1 MIFLTV
7 GTILPFDRLVR
18 AVDEAVG
25 HGLIQEEV
33 FAQIGKTKTIPKHIE
48 SADVLDKDTFGA
60 KVRQASSII
69 SHAGMGSITMALTHN
84 KPLLVMPRLKRFG
97 EHVNDH
103 QLGTARKFE
112 ELGCVVVAYTEEE
125 LPGKVRQLKTFV
137 PKKRTAAP
145 EAVAQR
151 IAGFLDELAKESK
164 RR

>member
-25 HGLIQEEV
+25 HGLIRDEV
-33 FAQIGKTKTIPKHIE
+33 FAQIGKTKTVPKHIE
-48 SADVLDKDTFGA
+48 STDVLDKDTFGA
-60 KVRQASSII
+60 KVEQASSII

-103 QLGTARKFE
+103 QLGTAKKYE
-112 ELGCVVVAYTEEE
+112 ALGCVVVAYSEEE
-125 LPGKVRQLKTFV
+125 LPEKVRQLETFV
-137 PKKRTAAP
+137 PKKRTATP
-145 EAVAQR
+145 EVVAQR
-151 IAGFLDELAKESK
+151 IAGFLDELAKASMK
-164 RR
+164 

>member
-25 HGLIQEEV
+25 RGLIQDKV
-33 FAQIGKTKTIPKHIE
+33 FAQIGKTKAIPRHIE

-60 KVRQASSII
+60 KVDQASSII

-84 KPLLVMPRLKRFG
+84 KPLLVMPRLKRYG

-103 QLGTARKFE
+103 QLGTAKKFE
-112 ELGCVVVAYTEEE
+112 ELGCIVVAYTEDE
-125 LPGKVRQLKTFV
+125 LPEKVRQLETFV

-145 EAVAQR
+145 EAVARR
-151 IAGFLDELAKESK
+151 IADFLGVLTKENQ

>member
-25 HGLIQEEV
+25 RGLIRDEV
-33 FAQIGKTKTIPKHIE
+33 FAQIGQTKTVPRHIE
-48 SADVLDKDTFGA
+48 STDVLDKDTFGE
-60 KVRQASSII
+60 KIERASSII
-69 SHAGMGSITMALTHN
+69 SHAGMGSITMALTNN

-103 QLGTARKFE
+103 QLGTAKKFE
-112 ELGCVVVAYTEEE
+112 ELGCVVVAYSEEE
-125 LPGKVRQLKTFV
+125 LPEKVRQLENFV
-137 PKKRTAAP
+137 PKQRTATP

-151 IAGFLDELAKESK
+151 ISEYLNVLAKQGRKE
-164 RR
+164 

>member
-25 HGLIQEEV
+25 HGLIRDEV
-33 FAQIGKTKTIPKHIE
+33 FAQIGKTKTVPKYIE
-48 SADVLDKDTFGA
+48 STDVLDKDTFGA
-60 KVRQASSII
+60 KVEQASSII
-69 SHAGMGSITMALTHN
+69 SHAGMGSITMALTNN

-112 ELGCVVVAYTEEE
+112 ELGCVVVAYSEEE
-125 LPGKVRQLKTFV
+125 LPDKVRQLETFV
-137 PKKRTAAP
+137 PKQRTATP
-145 EAVAQR
+145 EVVAQR
-151 IAGFLDELAKESK
+151 IARFLDELAKASMK
-164 RR
+164 